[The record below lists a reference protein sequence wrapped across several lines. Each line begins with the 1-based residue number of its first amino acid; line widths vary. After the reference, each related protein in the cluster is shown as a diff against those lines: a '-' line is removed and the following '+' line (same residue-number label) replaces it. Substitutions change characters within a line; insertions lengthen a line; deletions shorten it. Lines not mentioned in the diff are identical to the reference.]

1 MPVYQDKKRN
11 TYFISASYTIRKG
24 VYKKLVKRGFKKKK
38 DAIRME
44 RILMANIEDNVRK
57 INQMS
62 LILNDL
68 WNDYLDYM
76 KLTGWKEKTVDT
88 NISKYKKHI
97 QPVFGHR
104 NVLQIEKKEIVDF
117 HTKLINQGL
126 CKSTVNSIHAVFSG
140 LYSYINDV
148 YDINYHPLHKVGF
161 VKCNHEDKKKEFV
174 ILETEDFIRFI
185 DAVEDIKMKLIFRTF
200 YSTGLRI
207 SELQNLK
214 WTDFKK
220 KSLYIHKITKSKN
233 SFRLVPIDQELNNLL
248 TEFREKCSKEDT
260 YTPDSYIFFGKSFKE
275 KIPDYKIRDTLEKA
289 LDTCEL
295 KRMTPHDFRH
305 TFVSLL
311 IDAGYDDTTIAEV
324 IGDSVSTVRTVYA
337 HMLPK
342 RRKSITE
349 FIDNNIPKI
358 NISV

>member
-1 MPVYQDKKRN
+1 MPVYHDKKRN
-11 TYFISASYTIRKG
+11 TYYISASYTVRKG
-24 VYKKLVKRGFKKKK
+24 VYKKLVRRGFKRKK

-44 RILMANIEDNVRK
+44 RILMANIEDSVRK
-57 INQMS
+57 INNMS
-62 LILNDL
+62 LILDDL
-68 WNDYLDYM
+68 WNDYLNYM
-76 KLTGWKEKTVDT
+76 KLTGWKEKTAAT
-88 NISKYKKHI
+88 NTSKYKKHI
-97 QPVFGHR
+97 QPVFGQR

-126 CKSTVNSIHAVFSG
+126 CKSSVNGIHAVFSG

-148 YDINYHPLHKVGF
+148 YDIDYHPLSKVGF
-161 VKCNHEDKKKEFV
+161 VKFNHEDKKKEIV
-174 ILETEDFIRFI
+174 ILETDDFIRFVN
-185 DAVEDIKMKLIFRTF
+185 AVEGTKMKLIFRTF

-233 SFRLVPIDQELNNLL
+233 SYRIVPIDQELNKLL
-248 TEFREKCSKEDT
+248 TEFKEKCSKEDT
-260 YTPDSYIFFGKSFKE
+260 YTSDAYIFFGKSFKE
-275 KIPDYKIRDTLEKA
+275 KIPDYKIREILEKT
-289 LDTCEL
+289 LDACGL

-349 FIDNNIPKI
+349 FIDSCVPKI

>member
-1 MPVYQDKKRN
+1 MPVYHDEKRN
-11 TYFISASYTIRKG
+11 TYYISASYTVRKG
-24 VYKKLVKRGFKKKK
+24 VYKKLVRRGFKKKK
-38 DAIRME
+38 DAVRME

-57 INQMS
+57 INNMS
-62 LILNDL
+62 MILDDL
-68 WNDYLDYM
+68 WNDYSEYM
-76 KLTGWKEKTVDT
+76 KLTEWKEKTTTT
-88 NISKYKKHI
+88 NTNKYEKHI
-97 QPVFGHR
+97 KPVFGQR

-126 CKSTVNSIHAVFSG
+126 CKSTVNGIHSVFSG
-140 LYSYINDV
+140 LYTYINDV
-148 YDINYHPLHKVGF
+148 YDIDYHPLSKVGF
-161 VKCNHEDKKKEFV
+161 IKCNQEDKKKEFV
-174 ILETEDFIRFI
+174 ILETEDFVRFV
-185 DAVEDIKMKLIFRTF
+185 DAVEDTKMKLIFRTF

-220 KSLYIHKITKSKN
+220 KSLCIHKVTKSKN
-233 SFRLVPIDQELNNLL
+233 SYRIVPIDQELNDLL
-248 TEFREKCSKEDT
+248 TEFKQKCSKEDT
-260 YTPDSYIFFGKSFKE
+260 YTPEAYIFFGKSFQK
-275 KIPDYKIRDTLEKA
+275 KIPDYVIRDVLEKA
-289 LDTCEL
+289 LDDCGL

-349 FIDNNIPKI
+349 FIDNCVPKI